1 MYIVGYNA
9 IRVQYTSFLLNDS
22 TGSFLHSLDQRL
34 KYPNGYRSPRSLD
47 ATFELINVLWIR
59 IFINAERLNT
69 PQVLK
74 PKDWLATQLSGPF
87 SPIENFEVFYHSTFL
102 TILSQRTLISSN
114 IASNE
119 RGDREQLEH
128 FRHWS
133 SLCRIESVLSL
144 SRKEILYANSLRL
157 YVNSVLFCTRLHI
170 LFTVLI

>member
-22 TGSFLHSLDQRL
+22 TGSFLHSLDHQRL

-74 PKDWLATQLSGPF
+74 PKDWLPNSPDLS
-87 SPIENFEVFYHSTFL
+87 L
-102 TILSQRTLISSN
+102 LLRTLKYFIT
-114 IASNE
+114 
-119 RGDREQLEH
+119 Q
-128 FRHWS
+128 
-133 SLCRIESVLSL
+133 
-144 SRKEILYANSLRL
+144 RL
-157 YVNSVLFCTRLHI
+157 
-170 LFTVLI
+170 

>member
-74 PKDWLATQLSGPF
+74 PKDWLPNSLNL
-87 SPIENFEVFYHSTFL
+87 SPIENFEVCYHSTFI
-102 TILSQRTLISSN
+102 TILHEPKNFDQLKHRLQRAWRSIAVGTLQTLIQSMPNKVSAV
-114 IASNE
+114 IKQK
-119 RGDREQLEH
+119 GD
-128 FRHWS
+128 
-133 SLCRIESVLSL
+133 
-144 SRKEILYANSLRL
+144 
-157 YVNSVLFCTRLHI
+157 
-170 LFTVLI
+170 TVR